1 MASEFAIGLS
11 RALTHGVPED
21 ILEWGQGIIDKELQ
35 EVREV
40 VQLAA
45 HPKFD
50 AGGDGVHYYLTKA
63 DIERARALM
72 EKLEVRP

>member
-1 MASEFAIGLS
+1 MKFAIGLS

-40 VQLAA
+40 IELAA
-45 HPKFD
+45 HPKFETVE
-50 AGGDGVHYYLTKA
+50 GHIRYYLTKSDVA
-63 DIERARALM
+63 AARALM
-72 EKLEVRP
+72 EKLELK